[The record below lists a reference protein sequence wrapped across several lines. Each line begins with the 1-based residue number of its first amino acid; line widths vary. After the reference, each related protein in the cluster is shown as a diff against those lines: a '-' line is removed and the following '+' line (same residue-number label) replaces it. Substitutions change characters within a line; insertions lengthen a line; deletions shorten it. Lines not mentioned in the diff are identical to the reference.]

1 MSEAFLGFG
10 GNIGDARKIVDEA
23 VRDFCDGVAVRLIA
37 RSSDY
42 RTSPWGMT
50 DQPPFINLCLRVETA
65 LSPRALLQRALSV
78 EANLGRDRGREQ
90 RWGPRPID
98 IDILAYDNLVVDE
111 PGLRLPHPR
120 LVKGRSC
127 SRRSTRSRPIS
138 KSAARRCAI
147 WRRGSIDPELSGW
160 RGLPPDLRASHPL
173 QRHRDAL
180 ADADAHG
187 GERARPPRRLSSSAA
202 VPAMRA
208 PDMPSGWP
216 SAIAPPFGL
225 TCSASSGSPRPRS
238 TASAWRRRP
247 R

>member
-42 RTSPWGMT
+42 RTSPWGVI

-98 IDILAYDNLVVDE
+98 IDILAYDDLVVDE

-120 LVKGRSC
+120 LAERAFVLAPLNEIAPDLEICGETVREL
-127 SRRSTRSRPIS
+127 
-138 KSAARRCAI
+138 AARVDQAGIER
-147 WRRGSIDPELSGW
+147 L
-160 RGLPPDLRASHPL
+160 AS
-173 QRHRDAL
+173 
-180 ADADAHG
+180 
-187 GERARPPRRLSSSAA
+187 
-202 VPAMRA
+202 
-208 PDMPSGWP
+208 P
-216 SAIAPPFGL
+216 SA
-225 TCSASSGSPRPRS
+225 
-238 TASAWRRRP
+238 
-247 R
+247 